1 MESAR
6 DKRLG
11 ASTKGFFLRT
21 IRALSSRET
30 HRIWYLFLRARSTQK
45 KSPLLQVFAQ
55 KKDTSESA
63 TWQPFEKAETHKRR
77 DARTD
82 ETVAEVDKVNIVT
95 LGSLLLN
102 VRACWAE
109 DFVFSLFDAQIVGTN
124 FFFSQFSFGLPFFF
138 RLFFH
143 SRSSPFLRKVK
154 KTHKKKVTV
163 FSSPFRLL
171 LLFFFVFL
179 RRGTL
184 KIWLAMLYEQRVIL
198 SGSPPCDRFCVVFSV
213 FVAPNKTHF

>member
-1 MESAR
+1 MCAR
-6 DKRLG
+6 VGRK
-11 ASTKGFFLRT
+11 T
-21 IRALSSRET
+21 LSS
-30 HRIWYLFLRARSTQK
+30 LCST
-45 KSPLLQVFAQ
+45 
-55 KKDTSESA
+55 
-63 TWQPFEKAETHKRR
+63 RR
-77 DARTD
+77 LWGR
-82 ETVAEVDKVNIVT
+82 
-95 LGSLLLN
+95 
-102 VRACWAE
+102 
-109 DFVFSLFDAQIVGTN
+109 
-124 FFFSQFSFGLPFFF
+124 FFFSPNSLLVFPFFF

-154 KTHKKKVTV
+154 KTQKKKVTV

-213 FVAPNKTHF
+213 FVAPNKTHGENNLRNRSLPSLYTSQPHEKT

>member
-1 MESAR
+1 MA
-6 DKRLG
+6 
-11 ASTKGFFLRT
+11 A
-21 IRALSSRET
+21 IR
-30 HRIWYLFLRARSTQK
+30 
-45 KSPLLQVFAQ
+45 
-55 KKDTSESA
+55 
-63 TWQPFEKAETHKRR
+63 FEKTETHKRR

-109 DFVFSLFDAQIVGTN
+109 AFVFSLFDAQIVGTI

-154 KTHKKKVTV
+154 KTKESHGLLL
-163 FSSPFRLL
+163 PLL